1 MSSRYAIARSG
12 PTGVRSWVA
21 ARRADPIEYYWTR
34 HETNALVIRDL
45 PTARRWLSEATL
57 LSAPSMT
64 VGLVSLPPA

>member
-1 MSSRYAIARSG
+1 
-12 PTGVRSWVA
+12 VA